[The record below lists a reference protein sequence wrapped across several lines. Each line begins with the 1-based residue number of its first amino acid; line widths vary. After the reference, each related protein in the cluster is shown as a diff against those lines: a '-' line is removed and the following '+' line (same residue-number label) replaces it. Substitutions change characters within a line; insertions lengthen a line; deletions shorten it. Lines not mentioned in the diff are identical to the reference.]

1 MSVGFKQADNIGF
14 AEKAAE
20 LVFKANAAVI
30 IADEHYTFKLAVAGV
45 LTQQGIVYITWAAC
59 AVKLCGIVASEFVI
73 GLFGDIAELVI
84 ICVDAGIVGGAKY
97 FHAFLKKP
105 ENFRRALLQYAAH
118 GHIYKGTCGFF
129 VGAQAEQIH
138 VRAI

>member
-30 IADEHYTFKLAVAGV
+30 IADEHYSFKLTVAGV

-59 AVKLCGIVASEFVI
+59 TVKLCGIVSPEFIV
-73 GLFGDIAELVI
+73 GFFGDIAVLVI
-84 ICVDAGIVGGAKY
+84 ICV
-97 FHAFLKKP
+97 
-105 ENFRRALLQYAAH
+105 RQ
-118 GHIYKGTCGFF
+118 
-129 VGAQAEQIH
+129 
-138 VRAI
+138 

>member
-1 MSVGFKQADNIGF
+1 MGVGFKQADNIGF

-30 IADEHYTFKLAVAGV
+30 IADEHYSFKLAVAGV
-45 LTQQGIVYITWAAC
+45 LTQQGIVYITWVAC

-73 GLFGDIAELVI
+73 GLLAVLVI

>member
-30 IADEHYTFKLAVAGV
+30 IADEHYSFKLAVAGV

-73 GLFGDIAELVI
+73 GLFGYIAVLVI
-84 ICVDAGIVGGAKY
+84 ICVDAGV
-97 FHAFLKKP
+97 
-105 ENFRRALLQYAAH
+105 
-118 GHIYKGTCGFF
+118 FF
-129 VGAQAEQIH
+129 ICPYLFGV
-138 VRAI
+138 